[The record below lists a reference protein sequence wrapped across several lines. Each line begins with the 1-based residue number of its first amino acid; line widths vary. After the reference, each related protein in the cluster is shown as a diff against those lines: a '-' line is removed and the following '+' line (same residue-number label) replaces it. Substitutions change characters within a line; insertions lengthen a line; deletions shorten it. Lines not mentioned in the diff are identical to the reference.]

1 MSGPSKPLLLPRL
14 APHLFSSTT
23 TTKRKMHTKETS
35 SNSEQFEVISAPQS
49 PSTEIKDLK
58 IKLEVATA
66 ELAAQKA
73 DTAKREAEIAS
84 KTAEIA
90 AKDAEIKALK
100 EGAEK
105 DDAGDSWGFNF

>member
-1 MSGPSKPLLLPRL
+1 VVFGSIGDIGN
-14 APHLFSSTT
+14 FFVQFTT
-23 TTKRKMHTKETS
+23 
-35 SNSEQFEVISAPQS
+35 SNEG
-49 PSTEIKDLK
+49 
-58 IKLEVATA
+58 

-73 DTAKREAEIAS
+73 ETAKREAEIAS

-105 DDAGDSWGFNF
+105 DYAGDSWGFNCVFPSLFIFSC